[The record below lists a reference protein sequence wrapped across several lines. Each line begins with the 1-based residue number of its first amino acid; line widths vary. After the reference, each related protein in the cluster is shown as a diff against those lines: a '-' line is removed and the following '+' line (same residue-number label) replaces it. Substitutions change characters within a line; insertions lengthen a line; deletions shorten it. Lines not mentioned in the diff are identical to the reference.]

1 MDTKEEFDDEHL
13 FKKIEQ
19 HNRNV
24 NVAVSLTI
32 VATTLIGVMAM
43 RAYIMNANAQEV
55 KSEFELKYEE
65 DVRRFKQEIAEA
77 NETSQ
82 QRYSKWVRDTSYSD
96 SSYSRSS
103 KESHFNKLDY
113 KKALLNIIQKANNG
127 DIEIGIDTTSG
138 TKFRIAYDDIIAC
151 LASVEGMQQ

>member
-43 RAYIMNANAQEV
+43 RNYLMTANAQEA

-65 DVRRFKQEIAEA
+65 DVRRF
-77 NETSQ
+77 
-82 QRYSKWVRDTSYSD
+82 
-96 SSYSRSS
+96 
-103 KESHFNKLDY
+103 
-113 KKALLNIIQKANNG
+113 
-127 DIEIGIDTTSG
+127 
-138 TKFRIAYDDIIAC
+138 
-151 LASVEGMQQ
+151 